1 MSDAIRLCFSSK
13 LLYHGDECQDLISRS
28 FFSMAWRYLFLST
41 IFFFFGGPSRTLA
54 SAGK

>member
-1 MSDAIRLCFSSK
+1 MSDAIRLCSSSK

-28 FFSMAWRYLFLST
+28 FFFNDMEIPVLKHYFS
-41 IFFFFGGPSRTLA
+41 GGPSRTLA